1 MLSSGFDLENILLTL
16 LPIALVIFS
25 AILHEVAHGYMAYRL
40 GDPTAKNA
48 GRLTLNPAKHLDS
61 FGSVILPIAMGLLGG
76 PIFSYAKPV
85 PYDPRNLRHPVR
97 DEVLVA
103 VAGPACNLLQAIVGA
118 IVLRVGFGPVIQ
130 TTPAGA
136 YLLTDSDA
144 IFWAVR
150 IVYDYVYVNLMLM
163 CFNLIP
169 LPPLDGSKVISPL
182 FRGQARITYY
192 KIQAYAMP
200 ILLIALY
207 GIPMVFNVD
216 PVGWFLDGAV
226 NALMDVL
233 VGF

>member
-1 MLSSGFDLENILLTL
+1 MLSSGFNLENIALTL

-48 GRLTLNPAKHLDS
+48 GRLTLNPAKHLDP
-61 FGSVILPIAMGLLGG
+61 FGSIILPIAMGLLGG

-85 PYDPRNLRHPVR
+85 PYDPRNLRKPVR

-103 VAGPACNLLQAIVGA
+103 IAGPACNLLQAIAGA

-144 IFWAVR
+144 VFWSVR
-150 IVYDYVYVNLMLM
+150 VLYDYVYVNLMLM

-182 FRGQARITYY
+182 FRGQARMTYY
-192 KIQAYAMP
+192 KVQSYAMP

-207 GIPMVFNVD
+207 GIPMLFNVD
-216 PVGWFLDGAV
+216 PVGWFLDGATG
-226 NALMDVL
+226 ALLDVL

>member
-48 GRLTLNPAKHLDS
+48 GRLTLNPAKHLDP

-103 VAGPACNLLQAIVGA
+103 IAGPACNLLQAIAGA

-144 IFWAVR
+144 VFWSVR
-150 IVYDYVYVNLMLM
+150 VLYDYVYVNLMLM

-182 FRGQARITYY
+182 FRGQARMTYY
-192 KIQAYAMP
+192 KVQSYAMP

-207 GIPMVFNVD
+207 GIPMLFNVD
-216 PVGWFLDGAV
+216 PVGWFLDGATG
-226 NALMDVL
+226 ALLDVL